1 MTAPHMPMMN
11 EEGIL
16 ECPLCQATIAHADS
30 IDGKWVVECYECGCR
45 SGVYMTGKGAIES
58 WNTRNGHLYTADDF
72 NQAAQERDYG
82 L

>member
-1 MTAPHMPMMN
+1 MSAPHMPMMN

-16 ECPLCQATIAHADS
+16 ECPLCQATIAHADA
-30 IDGKWVVECYECGCR
+30 IGGEWVVECYECGCR
-45 SGVYMTGKGAIES
+45 TGTYMTDKGAIES

-72 NQAAQERDYG
+72 NQAAEERNHG

>member
-1 MTAPHMPMMN
+1 MTAPYMPMMN

-16 ECPLCQATIAHADS
+16 ECPLCQATIAHSDS
-30 IDGKWVVECYECGCR
+30 IDGEWVVECYECGCR
-45 SGVYMTGKGAIES
+45 YGVYMTGKGAIES

-72 NQAAQERDYG
+72 NQAAEERD

>member
-1 MTAPHMPMMN
+1 MTAPHMPTMN

-30 IDGKWVVECYECGCR
+30 IDGKWIVECYECGCR
-45 SGVYMTGKGAIES
+45 SGVYMTDKGAIES
-58 WNTRNGHLYTADDF
+58 WNTRNGHLYTAEDF
-72 NQAAQERDYG
+72 NQAAEERDYG